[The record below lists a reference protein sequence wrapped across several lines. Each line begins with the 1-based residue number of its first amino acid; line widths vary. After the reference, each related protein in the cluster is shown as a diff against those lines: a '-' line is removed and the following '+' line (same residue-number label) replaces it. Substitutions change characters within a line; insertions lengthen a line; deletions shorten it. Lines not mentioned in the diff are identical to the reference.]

1 VDRLT
6 RKYIT
11 DCLNTDKPEELFQ
24 AADKIR
30 KDYCTDKIHIR
41 GIIEFSNYC
50 KRDCLYCGLRKS
62 NKNITRYRMDEAE
75 ILHCAVRAGNSGYK
89 TILLQS
95 GEDEAYSI
103 DKLCQVVSSIKK
115 KAGCAITLSIGEK
128 SFDDYKRLKEAGAD
142 RYLLRFETSDKKL
155 FKKLKPDSSYES
167 RLLCVENL
175 IKLGYQVG
183 SGIMVGL
190 PGQAFETLA
199 DDILLMKRLELDMIG
214 IGPFL
219 PHHNTPL
226 CDAPSGT
233 LDLTLRMLSLI
244 RIAMPDTHI
253 PATTA
258 VGTVEATGRQQALKC
273 GCNVIMPNITPSK
286 YRKFYEI
293 YPDKV
298 CIGENF
304 SDCYSRIEKMA
315 ESLGRNISKD
325 YGHSIKLTT
334 PILAKRL

>member
-1 VDRLT
+1 MDRLT
-6 RKYIT
+6 RKYIIGW
-11 DCLNTDKPEELFQ
+11 LNTDKPEDLFRT
-24 AADKIR
+24 ADKIR
-30 KDYCTDKIHIR
+30 KAYCTDKIHIR
-41 GIIEFSNYC
+41 GIIEFSNHC

-75 ILHCAVRAGNSGYK
+75 ILHSAVKAGNLGYK

-103 DKLCQVVSSIKK
+103 DRLCRVVSSIKK
-115 KAGCAITLSIGEK
+115 KVDCAITLSIGEK
-128 SFDDYKRLKEAGAD
+128 SLDDYKRLKEAGAD
-142 RYLLRFETSDKKL
+142 RYLLRFETSDEKL
-155 FKKLKPDSSYES
+155 FKKLKPDSSYKS
-167 RLLCVENL
+167 RLSCIENL

-183 SGIMVGL
+183 SGIIVGL

-199 DDILLMKRLELDMIG
+199 DDILLMKKLELDMIG

-226 CDAPSGT
+226 CAAPSGT
-233 LDLTLRMLSLI
+233 LDLTLRVLSLI

-258 VGTVEATGRQQALKC
+258 VGTVDATGRQQALKC

-293 YPDKV
+293 YPDKI
-298 CIGENF
+298 CIGEKL
-304 SDCYSRIEKMA
+304 SDCRSCVEKIIK
-315 ESLGRNISKD
+315 SLGRNISKD
-325 YGHSIKLTT
+325 YGHSLNKKPQTF
-334 PILAKRL
+334 